1 MRDAKPQQPRRDSF
15 GSQFKRVLVA
25 VDGSDNA
32 ERASRV
38 AVDLA
43 ARCESEL
50 VVFHVVP
57 KVSHAFVPVRTSVL
71 FREYYSD
78 MEKAAVKWI
87 DKVMSLAKERGVEA
101 RPDVRVAPPSVA
113 EEIVDYAARKKID
126 LIVIGTR
133 GLGSFKKLLVGSVSS
148 GVVAHAPC
156 AVLVVR

>member
-1 MRDAKPQQPRRDSF
+1 MQGTKLSQSGREISGPR
-15 GSQFKRVLVA
+15 FKRVLVA
-25 VDGSDNA
+25 VDGSENA

-43 ARCESEL
+43 ARCKSEL

-87 DKVMSLAKERGVEA
+87 DKVMSLAKDRGVEA
-101 RPDVRVAPPSVA
+101 RPDVRVAAPSVA

-133 GLGSFKKLLVGSVSS
+133 GLGTFKKLLVGSVSS